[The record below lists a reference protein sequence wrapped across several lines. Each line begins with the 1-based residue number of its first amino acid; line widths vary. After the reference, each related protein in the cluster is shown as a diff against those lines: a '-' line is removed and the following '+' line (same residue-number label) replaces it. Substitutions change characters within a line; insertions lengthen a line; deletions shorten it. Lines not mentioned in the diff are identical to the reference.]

1 MSNITPFRQSGAKL
15 TTAKSGLKQLSIL
28 WWAPTLEDADT
39 CGDREIIGLPLVNR
53 QVDEKAPSGNIGGYD
68 VQLSYEGLNTDE
80 PGAETMEWDGTFR
93 EADIEE
99 HPFLMKL
106 LTNFGGSIGEDGR
119 ATFPLQA
126 PDTSGNYYKDKY
138 YGPRSPTATTA
149 LNRSRASRGG
159 PGFST
164 GRGRGGF
171 SDGRGKP
178 GLAKSTGTAA
188 AGADGKNPLF
198 GMRTYPQLTAVF
210 RRTYATKRIPSNL
223 IPNVGKILKKL
234 PTGYEELNVD
244 GHDWLM
250 QPPKVR
256 QRGNA
261 FEISEELLM
270 SPYGGW
276 PEAVHGLI
284 QSGFGGR

>member
-1 MSNITPFRQSGAKL
+1 MSDLTPFRQSGAKL
-15 TTAKSGLKQLSIL
+15 TTAKSGLKQLGIL
-28 WWAPTLEDADT
+28 WWAPTVEEADT
-39 CGDREIIGLPLVNR
+39 CGDSELIGLPLVNR

-80 PGAETMEWDGTFR
+80 PGAETMEWDGSFR

-99 HPFLMKL
+99 HPLIIAIARYY
-106 LTNFGGSIGEDGR
+106 GGTMGEDGR
-119 ATFPLQA
+119 ITFPMLA
-126 PDTSGNYYKDKY
+126 PNGGAKAKKSGVAGATAGFSSGN
-138 YGPRSPTATTA
+138 
-149 LNRSRASRGG
+149 
-159 PGFST
+159 
-164 GRGRGGF
+164 GR
-171 SDGRGKP
+171 P
-178 GLAKSTGTAA
+178 GLAKDAGRVR
-188 AGADGKNPLF
+188 AGADGRNPLF

-234 PTGYEELNVD
+234 PTGYEDLNVE

-250 QPPKVR
+250 QPPKIR

-284 QSGFGGR
+284 QTAIGGR